1 MRSNSLKI
9 SRVDAKKLTP
19 EETNDQ
25 VLRQE
30 LELVRTLVTEKVK
43 AGQLRLNY
51 L

>member
-1 MRSNSLKI
+1 MTHKI
-9 SRVDAKKLTP
+9 NPRRNRRTP
-19 EETNDQ
+19 STASDNDQ
-25 VLRQE
+25 VWHQE